1 MNGLYQIISI
11 WLAFSRVHASG
22 SGIVCSPL
30 LVGLN
35 PPSVYLASLISV
47 RLRLNIARCLQQT
60 LVEVPMQSRH
70 AFDEAWVIS

>member
-1 MNGLYQIISI
+1 MNGPYQIISI
-11 WLAFSRVHASG
+11 WLAFSRVHASE

-35 PPSVYLASLISV
+35 PPSVYLAWFISS
-47 RLRLNIARCLQQT
+47 RLRPNLSRCLQQK